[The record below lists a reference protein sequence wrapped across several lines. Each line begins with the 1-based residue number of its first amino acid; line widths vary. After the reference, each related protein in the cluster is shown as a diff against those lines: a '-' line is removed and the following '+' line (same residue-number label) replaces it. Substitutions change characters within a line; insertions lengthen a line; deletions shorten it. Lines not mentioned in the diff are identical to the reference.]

1 MLTKRTHQLLAYQ
14 SREALR
20 LFRQGCVRDLAPA
33 CLDSAA
39 SGPIS
44 AGATSPALLG
54 SKQEVIP

>member
-1 MLTKRTHQLLAYQ
+1 MNR
-14 SREALR
+14 
-20 LFRQGCVRDLAPA
+20 GCVRDLAPA